1 MENEGF
7 QNKGNKEDE
16 DDLEKKITTKMYDP
30 DRDDELNGNL
40 GMAEYDNNIDNDK
53 KYHIPRSKVQPI
65 KKTKK
70 NKTSFLTSKKSSLKE
85 THTKEIN

>member
-53 KYHIPRSKVQPI
+53 KYHIPRSKVKPI